1 MQVHI
6 GKDGGVDMA
15 RLESTYILKLPPTKN
30 WRGILLDVRENMG
43 IEKDDIEDEIAKEE
57 DWES

>member
-1 MQVHI
+1 
-6 GKDGGVDMA
+6 MA